1 MASEHITHVSDDS
14 FENDV
19 LKASGPVLVD
29 LSLQASRSH
38 TG

>member
-29 LSLQASRSH
+29 FWAPWC
-38 TG
+38 GP